1 MKKIN
6 FTLALIGLAGLSLLA
21 GCDSKETKTPT
32 AKTPAKAVVTLPNY
46 RYVDIDTILSK
57 YNLAKDYQDEM
68 IRMQNDYENAF
79 KRHQNQISAKA
90 QQVQNKLQNNAY
102 LSKSSYE
109 SDEKELGTMQQNAQR
124 SMATLENNMNA
135 AAMQG
140 QKAVNDSIEAFIQE
154 YNKTRGY
161 DAILLKGATVY
172 INPAL
177 DITDE
182 VVEGLNARYNKV
194 SKK

>member
-6 FTLALIGLAGLSLLA
+6 FSLALIGLAALSLFA
-21 GCDSKETKTPT
+21 GCDSKETKAPA
-32 AKTPAKAVVTLPNY
+32 AKAPAKAAAMLPNY

-68 IRMQNDYENAF
+68 IRMQNDYENAY